1 MNKKHKRLNIIFSI
15 MLFLVLLLFPRK
27 MYCASTGYTIKAYNV
42 DIKVNED
49 NSFNIVETITADFHE
64 KRHGIKRK
72 LPIYNE
78 VERTDGSTSK
88 NYATITD
95 ISVSEPYSKSIDK
108 KNKCK
113 ILQIGSA
120 SKNILGEHTY
130 VIKYKY
136 TLIGRDNLENA
147 DEFYFNIIGTQ
158 WDTEIEN
165 ATFKI
170 TMPKEFDSSLLGF
183 SSGSKGSDNS
193 YNIQYSVA
201 GNVIT
206 GSIKKPLEAYQGI
219 TIRLTLPDGYFF
231 NIIEIIYKIL
241 NRIVGFIKTYYM
253 KIVLIIGA
261 TYLFKT
267 FIFWLKYGK
276 DEKYIETVEF
286 YPPYNL
292 NPATLGY
299 VYKGEATNE
308 QVISILIQLAN
319 KGYIKIEEFNTNKLF
334 NKKSFRIIKLKE
346 YSEEDILEK
355 EFFDGLFKGNDAIPY
370 RILKDEEHAVVT
382 EKELKKKFYITVD
395 KIKKELE
402 KNEDAISENNYKIQ
416 YEIRSMSKKLFFLS
430 LCNIFIYYE
439 AHIVYKII
447 AVLALQLCVSKIIK
461 RLTKYHKIRI
471 RNLIS
476 FVLLIAIT
484 VFFIMI
490 TIYPIIL
497 NNSEAKTFYILIV
510 IIIGIMTMLNKLMPR
525 RTHYG
530 AEMLGKIKGFKN
542 FLENAEKEQLET
554 LVEENPEYFY
564 DILPYTYALGVSKKW
579 IERFETIAIVP
590 PDWFESSNNKFN
602 TNRLIN
608 EIDDT
613 VKEVS
618 YYMTYRDMEY
628 ETQKTRSSDYS
639 YSSSSDYSY
648 SDNSSSDDYSSN
660 SGGGFSGG
668 GSGGR
673 RR

>member
-15 MLFLVLLLFPRK
+15 MLFLVLLLFSRK
-27 MYCASTGYTIKAYNV
+27 MYCASAGYTIKAYNV

-49 NSFNIVETITADFHE
+49 NSFNIVETITADFQE
-64 KRHGIKRK
+64 ERHGIKREI
-72 LPIYNE
+72 PIYND
-78 VERTDGSTSK
+78 VKRTDGSTSK
-88 NYATITD
+88 NHASITD
-95 ISVSEPYSKSIDK
+95 ISVSEAYSKRIDK
-108 KNKCK
+108 KKKCE

-120 SKNILGEHTY
+120 SKTILGEHTY
-130 VIKYKY
+130 VIKYKC
-136 TLIGRDNLENA
+136 TLIGIDNLENA

-158 WDTEIEN
+158 WDTKIEN

-183 SSGSKGSDNS
+183 SSGSKGSNNS
-193 YNIQYSVA
+193 HNVQYSVD

-206 GSIKKPLEAYQGI
+206 GSIKKPLEAYQGV

-231 NIIEIIYKIL
+231 NIIEIIYKIFKK
-241 NRIVGFIKTYYM
+241 IVAFIKTYYM

-261 TYLFKT
+261 IYLFKT
-267 FIFWLKYGK
+267 FIFWFKYGK

-292 NPATLGY
+292 NPAMLGY
-299 VYKGEATNE
+299 VYKGGATNE

-346 YSEEDILEK
+346 YSEKDILEK
-355 EFFDGLFKGNDAIPY
+355 EFFDGLFKEND
-370 RILKDEEHAVVT
+370 AVVT
-382 EKELKKKFYITVD
+382 EKELKKKFYVTID

-402 KNEDAISENNYKIQ
+402 KDEDVISENNYKIQ

-471 RNLIS
+471 KNLIS
-476 FVLLIAIT
+476 FVLLMAIT
-484 VFFIMI
+484 AFFIMT

-525 RTHYG
+525 RTHHG

-542 FLENAEKEQLET
+542 FLENAEKGQLET

-579 IERFETIAIVP
+579 IERFETITIVP
-590 PDWFESSNNKFN
+590 PDWFESSDNKFD

-628 ETQKTRSSDYS
+628 ETQRTRRSE
-639 YSSSSDYSY
+639 YSSSSDDSY